1 MNPKHMKL
9 KYLSFVILAATLLVT
24 GCEKSDS
31 YIDWKVINNNW
42 YESHKT
48 DSGFTVTQSGLAYR
62 RTSPPAGESE
72 RKPNTTDAVWVD
84 YAGKYI
90 DGTEFDSGTSTI
102 FYLSGT
108 GGIISGLA
116 EGILQM
122 RRGETFEFY
131 IPQSI
136 AYGDTQQG
144 LIPPYS
150 TLIFTITLLDSKSY

>member
-1 MNPKHMKL
+1 MKL
-9 KYLSFVILAATLLVT
+9 KYLSIAVAILSVTLLTVS
-24 GCEKSDS
+24 CEKSDS
-31 YIDWKVINNNW
+31 YIDWKVMNDNW

-48 DSGFTVTQSGLAYR
+48 DAGFTVTQSGLSYR

-72 RKPNTTDAVWVD
+72 RKPNAADAVWVD
-84 YAGKYI
+84 YTGKYI
-90 DGTEFDSGTSTI
+90 DGTEFDSGTSSI
-102 FYLSGT
+102 FYLSGS
-108 GGIISGLA
+108 GSIITGLA

-131 IPQSI
+131 IPHTI
-136 AYGDTQQG
+136 AYGDEQQG